1 MRARYKIRV
10 EILFADVN
18 HLRTKLFNT
27 KEESLLNK
35 QHIKELL
42 KDTISSRLERKRLN
56 IQEFTET
63 RFLLTN
69 QIEYVNRNSRLEFDP
84 KKKGVADNIIS
95 IKFPEVST
103 SRFENPRNLLPKG
116 NSRREVSTK
125 PSYATIS

>member
-84 KKKGVADNIIS
+84 EKNALLASNHFNSDKIS
-95 IKFPEVST
+95 RSI
-103 SRFENPRNLLPKG
+103 
-116 NSRREVSTK
+116 
-125 PSYATIS
+125 Y